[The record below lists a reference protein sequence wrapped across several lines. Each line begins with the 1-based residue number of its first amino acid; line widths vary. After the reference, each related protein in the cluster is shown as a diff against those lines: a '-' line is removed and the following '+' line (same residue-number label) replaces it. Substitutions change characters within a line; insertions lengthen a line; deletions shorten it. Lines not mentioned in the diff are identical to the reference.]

1 MSLYFYFSEVNFY
14 NLQYAL
20 NHCSHLL
27 DFERMVGRPLV
38 SGWRVWK
45 LISFH
50 DQLMALPYAKI
61 WL

>member
-14 NLQYAL
+14 NLQYGL

-27 DFERMVGRPLV
+27 GFEMMVGCPLV
-38 SGWRVWK
+38 SGCRVWK

-50 DQLMALPYAKI
+50 DQLMAFPYVKI
-61 WL
+61 